1 VFANVRDAFEGGFPT
16 ASPAS
21 GAGGIPSAPPSGL
34 PRIRPRVTIENAD
47 AQRAV
52 VTARVAGIAHVI
64 LAVEDDG
71 TPSLTSYRR
80 VIFTIRPAPSAA
92 K

>member
-1 VFANVRDAFEGGFPT
+1 
-16 ASPAS
+16 
-21 GAGGIPSAPPSGL
+21 L

>member
-1 VFANVRDAFEGGFPT
+1 
-16 ASPAS
+16 
-21 GAGGIPSAPPSGL
+21 L

-47 AQRAV
+47 APRAS

>member
-1 VFANVRDAFEGGFPT
+1 
-16 ASPAS
+16 
-21 GAGGIPSAPPSGL
+21 
-34 PRIRPRVTIENAD
+34 VTIEHED
-47 AQRAV
+47 AQQAV

-64 LAVEDDG
+64 LAVEDNG

-80 VIFTIRPAPSAA
+80 VIFTIEPAPSAT